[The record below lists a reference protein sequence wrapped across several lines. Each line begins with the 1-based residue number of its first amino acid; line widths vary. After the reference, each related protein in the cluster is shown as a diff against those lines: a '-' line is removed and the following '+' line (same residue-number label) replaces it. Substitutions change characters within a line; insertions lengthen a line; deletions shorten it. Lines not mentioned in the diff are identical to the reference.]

1 MGNGKKFNKHS
12 LSYLCMLWTKTDCID
27 RSTDTQEDIPIYPP
41 PPLKNMFAGAIHMFF
56 VLPKD
61 QDLENEKSGKKVITV

>member
-1 MGNGKKFNKHS
+1 MDQNRLHRQ
-12 LSYLCMLWTKTDCID
+12 ID
-27 RSTDTQEDIPIYPP
+27 GHTGGHPYIP

-56 VLPKD
+56 VFPKD